1 VDDKQAAELAEATN
15 HWVAF
20 KHLSGF
26 DKLIGD
32 YAQTIQPDLNRYTDK
47 PLTAGKRF
55 RAD

>member
-15 HWVAF
+15 HWVVF